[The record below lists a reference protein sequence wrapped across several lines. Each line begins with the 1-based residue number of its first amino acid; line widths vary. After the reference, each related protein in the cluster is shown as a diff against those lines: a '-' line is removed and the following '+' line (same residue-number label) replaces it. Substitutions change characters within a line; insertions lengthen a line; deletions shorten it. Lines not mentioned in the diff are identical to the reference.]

1 MKRPKLTKYSMRYA
15 HETYGTPQ
23 GLTFQEICEQAGL
36 LIIAGSITTGTCIAG
51 VTYLLLSN
59 PSVLAK
65 ITYLVRT
72 AFQSE
77 SEINS
82 ITVNKLDYL
91 LAIINEALRLYP
103 PVTGSFAR
111 VTPPEGCFI
120 AGDYVPGNTS
130 VAVNQWA
137 ASRGSAN
144 FVRPNEF
151 IPERWMGEPEFEN
164 DKRKAVQPFS
174 VGPRNCL
181 GSNLAYM
188 EVKIILARV
197 LWNFDLELCEESRGW
212 MERQRYWAIA
222 DRPELMVKLRPVVR
236 V

>member
-1 MKRPKLTKYSMRYA
+1 MRYA
-15 HETYGTPQ
+15 HEAYGTAD

-36 LIIAGSITTGTCIAG
+36 LIIAGSITTGTLMAG
-51 VTYLLLSN
+51 ATYLLLSN
-59 PSVLAK
+59 PPVLAK
-65 ITYLVRT
+65 ITYLIRS
-72 AFQSE
+72 AFESE

-82 ITVNKLDYL
+82 VTVNQIDYL

-111 VTPPEGCFI
+111 VTPSEGCVI
-120 AGDYVPGNTS
+120 AGAFVPGKTC

-137 ASRGSAN
+137 ASRSSAN

-151 IPERWMGEPEFEN
+151 IPERWMGEPEFDN

-181 GSNLAYM
+181 GRNLAYM
-188 EVKIILARV
+188 EVKIVLARV
-197 LWNFDLELCEESRGW
+197 LWNFDMELCEESRGW
-212 MERQRYWAIA
+212 MERQKYWAIA
-222 DRPELMVKLRPVVR
+222 DRPELMVRLKPVAR